1 MGCTLLA
8 CQTLHAQAAIG
19 EVFASDAS
27 VRGSV
32 ILSGN
37 GTRVLS
43 GSQVSAGDAVALLK
57 LERGGEMRICPKTK
71 LSLNA
76 DAAGKT
82 LVVGMNAGA
91 MEVDY
96 SLQSGS
102 DSLLTPD
109 FRLQLISPGSFHFA
123 LSVSGSG
130 DTCLRTLPGN
140 DAAVFVAEMMGAE
153 SYQLTPGKSVLFKAG
168 KISGAMEAPKNCG
181 CPEVKAAP
189 QAEAEPVKPLQ
200 GAETP
205 ASKAAEA
212 HTEATPEA
220 GVEAHMEVE
229 STFVYSGKNA
239 APPDL
244 YGTVARLSR
253 STDNSALALA
263 LMPKVSGPAGAVE
276 PAKAGEKA
284 WDISPFWQVSGAD
297 VWKVGWRR
305 AKFLLRTLY
314 FFWLWAW

>member
-1 MGCTLLA
+1 MQSTFVYRFWLVISFALLSCPA
-8 CQTLHAQAAIG
+8 LYAQAAIG

-32 ILSGN
+32 VLSGN

-57 LERGGEMRICPKTK
+57 LERGGEVRICPKTN
-71 LSLNA
+71 LSLSA
-76 DAAGKT
+76 DAGGKT

-96 SLQSGS
+96 PLQSGS

-123 LSVSGSG
+123 ISVSGSG

-189 QAEAEPVKPLQ
+189 QAKAEPVKAL
-200 GAETP
+200 AETP
-205 ASKAAEA
+205 ANKADEA
-212 HTEATPEA
+212 HADAVP
-220 GVEAHMEVE
+220 EAHMEVE

-239 APPDL
+239 VPPDL
-244 YGTVARLSR
+244 YGTVARLSS
-253 STDNSALALA
+253 STNNSALALA
-263 LMPKVSGPAGAVE
+263 LMPKVSGPAEAVE
-276 PAKAGEKA
+276 PPQPEKK
-284 WDISPFWQVSGAD
+284 PGVFHRFG
-297 VWKVGWRR
+297 
-305 AKFLLRTLY
+305 KFLGRV
-314 FFWLWAW
+314 FGK

>member
-1 MGCTLLA
+1 MQSTSVNRFWLVTSIALLA
-8 CQTLHAQAAIG
+8 CPALHAQAAIG

-57 LERGGEMRICPKTK
+57 LERGGEVRICPKTN
-71 LSLNA
+71 LSLSA
-76 DAAGKT
+76 DASGKT

-96 SLQSGS
+96 SLPSGS

-123 LSVSGSG
+123 ISVSGSG
-130 DTCLRTLPGN
+130 DTCIRTLAGN
-140 DAAVFVAEMMGAE
+140 DASVFVAEMMGSE
-153 SYQLTPGKSVLFKAG
+153 SYQLTPGKSVMFKAG

-181 CPEVKAAP
+181 CAEEKAPEAK
-189 QAEAEPVKPLQ
+189 AEPVKVLP
-200 GAETP
+200 GVESPASTIAETP
-205 ASKAAEA
+205 AEAA
-212 HTEATPEA
+212 PE
-220 GVEAHMEVE
+220 VHMEVE

-239 APPDL
+239 GPPDL
-244 YGTVARLSR
+244 YRSVARLSS
-253 STDNSALALA
+253 STNNSELALA
-263 LMPKVSGPAGAVE
+263 LLPKVSGPASAVE
-276 PAKAGEKA
+276 PAKQEKKPGV
-284 WDISPFWQVSGAD
+284 I
-297 VWKVGWRR
+297 RR
-305 AKFLLRTLY
+305 FGKFLGHV
-314 FFWLWAW
+314 FGK

>member
-1 MGCTLLA
+1 MQSTFVNRFWLVMGCTLLA

-27 VRGSV
+27 VHGSV

-57 LERGGEMRICPKTK
+57 LERGGEVRICPKTN
-71 LSLNA
+71 LSLSA
-76 DAAGKT
+76 DAGGKT

-96 SLQSGS
+96 PLQSGS

-123 LSVSGSG
+123 ISVSGSG
-130 DTCLRTLPGN
+130 DTYLRTLPGN

-189 QAEAEPVKPLQ
+189 QTEAEPVKTLPE
-200 GAETP
+200 AETP
-205 ASKAAEA
+205 ASKTAEA
-212 HTEATPEA
+212 RTEAAP
-220 GVEAHMEVE
+220 EAHMEVE

-239 APPDL
+239 GPPDL
-244 YGTVARLSR
+244 SGTVARLSS
-253 STDNSALALA
+253 STNNSALALA
-263 LMPKVSGPAGAVE
+263 LMPKVSGPAGAVAA
-276 PAKAGEKA
+276 PKQEKT
-284 WDISPFWQVSGAD
+284 SG
-297 VWKVGWRR
+297 VFHRFG
-305 AKFLLRTLY
+305 KFLGRV
-314 FFWLWAW
+314 FGK